1 MLGDRT
7 GPRRLDGQLVGEP
20 VHGEVE
26 DDRNAEGD
34 QGALLPEEEPPG
46 THENATE
53 QSEQRNGLRIV
64 GHGVRIPGRGRCY
77 RRVQECTNG
86 GARHRQQRI
95 RPRSQ

>member
-64 GHGVRIPGRGRCY
+64 GHAVM
-77 RRVQECTNG
+77 VQG
-86 GARHRQQRI
+86 GADCSRGV
-95 RPRSQ
+95 